1 MSNMFSLEGKIA
13 LVTGA
18 SYGIGF
24 AIACA
29 MSDAGATIVFNDI
42 KQELVDKGIAAY
54 AEKGIKAHGYVCDVT
69 DEAAVNA
76 LVAKIE
82 EEVGVIDILVNNAGI
97 IKRIPMCEMTAEQFR
112 QVIDVDLN
120 APFIVSKAVIPS
132 MIKKGHGKIINI
144 CSMMSERPEDA
155 DPQHLLRV
163 RQVQHPVQR
172 HRPGL
177 HRHASNCAPA
187 RDSAGRLPS
196 PV

>member
-82 EEVGVIDILVNNAGI
+82 EEAAGA
-97 IKRIPMCEMTAEQFR
+97 CEESCPGSPHRST
-112 QVIDVDLN
+112 VL
-120 APFIVSKAVIPS
+120 S
-132 MIKKGHGKIINI
+132 
-144 CSMMSERPEDA
+144 
-155 DPQHLLRV
+155 PQQNPR
-163 RQVQHPVQR
+163 
-172 HRPGL
+172 
-177 HRHASNCAPA
+177 S
-187 RDSAGRLPS
+187 
-196 PV
+196 